1 MGRSTA
7 GCYGGPRCKVPE
19 MEMAVR
25 RAHLED
31 GAAIAAI
38 YNQGIQDRLATFETD
53 LRTPDDIAAL
63 LAERLPAHP
72 AVVVES
78 SGRIAAFAWT
88 APYSPRPCYAGI
100 GEFSVYVDRAL
111 RGMGA
116 GRLALTELISECERL
131 GFWKLTS
138 KVLTDNH
145 ASRVLC
151 ASIGFREVG
160 IHLRH
165 AQLDGAWKD
174 VVIVERLLGERYGHP
189 GR

>member
-1 MGRSTA
+1 MDM
-7 GCYGGPRCKVPE
+7 V
-19 MEMAVR
+19 VR
-25 RAHLED
+25 RAHLEG

-38 YNQGIQDRLATFETD
+38 YNQGIEDRLATFETE
-53 LRTPDDIAAL
+53 LRTPNDVAGL

-78 SGRIAAFAWT
+78 SGWMVAFAWT
-88 APYSPRPCYAGI
+88 APYSPRDCYAGI
-100 GEFSVYVDRAL
+100 GEFSVYVDRSV

-138 KVLTDNH
+138 RVFCDNG
-145 ASRVLC
+145 ASRGLC

-160 IHLRH
+160 VHLRH
-165 AQLDGAWKD
+165 ARLDGAWKD
-174 VVIVERLLGERYGHP
+174 VVIVERLLGDAAH
-189 GR
+189 GRPADGLLR

>member
-1 MGRSTA
+1 M
-7 GCYGGPRCKVPE
+7 PE
-19 MEMAVR
+19 MEMVVR

-31 GAAIAAI
+31 CAAIAAI
-38 YNQGIQDRLATFETD
+38 YNQGIEDRLATFETE
-53 LRTPDDIAAL
+53 LRTSVGIVAL
-63 LAERLPAHP
+63 LAERLPTHP

-78 SGRIAAFAWT
+78 SGRILGFAWT
-88 APYSPRPCYAGI
+88 GPYSPRPCYAGI
-100 GEFSVYVDRAL
+100 GEFSVYVDRTM

-138 KVLTDNH
+138 KVFTDNR
-145 ASRVLC
+145 ASRALC
-151 ASIGFREVG
+151 VSIGFREVG

-174 VVIVERLLGERYGHP
+174 VVIVERLLGEAAYGHP